1 MDGVPQRL
9 TRKEQQARTRSHL
22 MQAAGRVFA
31 RRGLHQA
38 SVEQIAAEAGYT
50 KGALYANFDSKEDL
64 FLALLEERFAE
75 RIEALDA
82 ELAGP
87 GSPED
92 HARAG
97 GADFIA
103 YLQRDAEWERLF
115 FEFAVHAGRDEA
127 FRGELVSRWDA
138 LVGRMTAL
146 LERYTASAG
155 IDTPGPVRQFAL
167 MIFTMANGVALQRAV
182 DPGGVPDDLLPDMLE
197 LLTLGALAKASQ
209 QQA

>member
-1 MDGVPQRL
+1 MSGAPQRL
-9 TRKEQQARTRSHL
+9 TRKEQQARTRCQL

-38 SVEQIAAEAGYT
+38 SVEQIAAEAGFT
-50 KGALYANFDSKEDL
+50 KGALYANFASKEDL
-64 FLALLEERFAE
+64 FLALLEERFAG

-97 GADFIA
+97 GADFVA

-115 FEFAVHAGRDEA
+115 FEFAAHAGRDEA
-127 FRGELVSRWDA
+127 FRGELLARWNA
-138 LVGRMTAL
+138 LVTRMAAL
-146 LERYTASAG
+146 IERYGERAG
-155 IDTPGPVRQFAL
+155 LEPPGPVGYFAL
-167 MIFTMANGVALQRAV
+167 MIFTMANGVALQRTI
-182 DPGGVPDDLLPDMLE
+182 DPDVPDELLPDMLE
-197 LLTLGALAKASQ
+197 LLTLGVLAKAGQ
-209 QQA
+209 RRA

>member
-1 MDGVPQRL
+1 MSSAPQRL
-9 TRKEQQARTRSHL
+9 SRKEQQARTRGHL
-22 MQAAGRVFA
+22 IQAAGRVFA

-50 KGALYANFDSKEDL
+50 KGALYANFASKEDL
-64 FLALLEERFAE
+64 FLALLEERFAD

-82 ELAGP
+82 ELARP

-115 FEFAVHAGRDEA
+115 FEFAAHAARDDT
-127 FRGELVSRWDA
+127 FRGEL
-138 LVGRMTAL
+138 
-146 LERYTASAG
+146 LERWNALIERMASLIERYGERAG
-155 IDTPGPVRQFAL
+155 VVPPGSVAYFAL
-167 MIFTMANGVALQRAV
+167 MIFTMANGVALQRTI
-182 DPGGVPDDLLPDMLE
+182 DPDVPDALLPDMLE
-197 LLTLGALAKASQ
+197 LLTLGVLAKAAQSPG
-209 QQA
+209 